1 MVQWDISAVLMME
14 FPAVVSTVN
23 MMTGMEEVEDGME
36 LVEAQGLSHS
46 RIVEITEVEGLG
58 TYAVVLVV
66 VEQKHRMEAAATAV
80 A

>member
-46 RIVEITEVEGLG
+46 RTVEITEVEGLG
-58 TYAVVLVV
+58 TDAVVLV

>member
-58 TYAVVLVV
+58 TDAVVLV

>member
-1 MVQWDISAVLMME
+1 MVQGDISAVLMME
-14 FPAVVSTVN
+14 LPAVVSTVN

-58 TYAVVLVV
+58 TDAVVLV